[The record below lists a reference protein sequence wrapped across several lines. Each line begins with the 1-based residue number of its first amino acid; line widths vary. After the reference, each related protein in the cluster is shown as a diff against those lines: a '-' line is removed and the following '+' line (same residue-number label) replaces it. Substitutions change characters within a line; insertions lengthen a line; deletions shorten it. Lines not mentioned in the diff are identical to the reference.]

1 MPHYLDNAATT
12 PVEGRVLEAMLP
24 YFTGTFGNASS
35 VHGFG
40 QAAKRALEAARREVA
55 LLVGAQPSEVIFTA
69 GGTEADNTALLG
81 LVRASGRKEGRVI
94 VSAIE
99 HKAVLHVADELE
111 ALGYGVTRLGA
122 ASSGAVEAAS
132 LRRAMTDDTILVSI
146 MWANNETGVV
156 QPVEDLARIA
166 HERGALFHSDAVQA
180 AGHVPID
187 MRAAGVD
194 ALSLSGHK
202 LSGPKGIGALVVHQG
217 VRIQPLLVGGAHERG
232 RRAGTENVAGAVGF
246 GEAARLWRIEGQERQ
261 ARLREMGDALWRG
274 LSAIP
279 GAHRNGDP
287 ALGMGHIVNVRFD
300 GCDGEAILLNLD
312 LEGIAASSGS
322 ACSAG
327 SIEATHVLLA
337 MGFTREEAMGA
348 VRFSLGIA
356 NTMED
361 VEAAVDAARRAVER
375 VRRMGPSL
383 VGRGL

>member
-1 MPHYLDNAATT
+1 MAHYLDNAATT

-81 LVRASGRKEGRVI
+81 LVRASGRKEGHVI

-111 ALGYGVTRLGA
+111 ALGYRVTRLDA
-122 ASSGAVEAAS
+122 AASGAVEAAS
-132 LRRAMTDDTILVSI
+132 LQKAMTDDTILVSI

-166 HERGALFHSDAVQA
+166 RERGALFHSDAVQA
-180 AGHVPID
+180 AGHVPIN

-202 LSGPKGIGALVVHQG
+202 LSGPKGIGALVVRQG
-217 VRIQPLLVGGAHERG
+217 LKIQPLLVGGAHERG

-261 ARLREMGDALWRG
+261 GRLREMGDALWRG

-312 LEGIAASSGS
+312 LEGVAASSGS

-337 MGFTREEAMGA
+337 MGFRREEAMGA

-356 NTMED
+356 NTMGD
-361 VEAAVDAARRAVER
+361 VEAAVAATGRAVER
-375 VRRMGPSL
+375 VRQMGSSL
-383 VGRGL
+383 VGRGT